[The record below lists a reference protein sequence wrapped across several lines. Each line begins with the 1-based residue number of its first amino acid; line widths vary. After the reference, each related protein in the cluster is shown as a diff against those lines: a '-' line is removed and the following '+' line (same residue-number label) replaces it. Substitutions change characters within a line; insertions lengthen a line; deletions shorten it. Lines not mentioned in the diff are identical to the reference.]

1 MPTLI
6 AFAEDNAINRK
17 TFINKVNHHPDLSIV
32 IMAVNGNDFLA
43 QLKGL
48 PFDKHPAVVFMDLEM
63 PEMDGV
69 QTITIAKAL
78 YPDIQFIVL
87 TVFDDEEK
95 IFEAIRAG
103 ASGYLLKNETA
114 DTLREAVDNVLID
127 GGVPMS
133 AAIARKAMEML
144 SKSQWATTTSTSSST
159 KSNDLGAILSS
170 REKEILQYTIKGLD
184 AKRIADILNLSV
196 CTVRKHTAN
205 IYLRLHV
212 NSKAQVIHLAHELKW
227 FNN

>member
-6 AFAEDNAINRK
+6 AFAEDNAVNRK
-17 TFINKVNHHPDLSIV
+17 TFINKVSHHPDLSIV
-32 IMAVNGNDFLA
+32 ITAEDGNDFLQ

-63 PEMDGV
+63 PRMDGI
-69 QTITIAKAL
+69 QAITIAKAL
-78 YPDIQFIVL
+78 YPDVHFIVL

-114 DTLREAVDNVLID
+114 ETLRNAIANVLID

-133 AAIARKAMEML
+133 PAIARKAMEML
-144 SKSQWATTTSTSSST
+144 GKSQPYGNANSN
-159 KSNDLGAILSS
+159 KSNVPDTMLSS

-184 AKRIADILNLSV
+184 AKRIADILDLSV
-196 CTVRKHTAN
+196 NTVRKHTAN
-205 IYLRLHV
+205 IYSRLHV
-212 NSKAQVIHLAHELKW
+212 NSKAQVMHLAHELKW
-227 FNN
+227 FQ

>member
-17 TFINKVNHHPDLSIV
+17 TFINKVSHHPDLSIV
-32 IMAVNGNDFLA
+32 ITAENGNDFLA

-63 PEMDGV
+63 PEMDGI

-78 YPDIQFIVL
+78 HPDVHFIVL

-114 DTLREAVDNVLID
+114 ETLRNAIDNVLID

-133 AAIARKAMEML
+133 PAIARKAMDML
-144 SKSQWATTTSTSSST
+144 GKSQPFDNTNLNKPSGLETM
-159 KSNDLGAILSS
+159 LSS

-184 AKRIADILNLSV
+184 AKRIADILDLSV
-196 CTVRKHTAN
+196 NTVRKHTAN
-205 IYLRLHV
+205 IYSRLHV
-212 NSKAQVIHLAHELKW
+212 NSKAQVMHLAHELKW
-227 FNN
+227 FQ